1 MKENDKA
8 LRKVTRDVE
17 RDRRELEREE
27 KKLEAEIKKAAKTGN
42 KQAATVLAKQLIN
55 VRKQKTRT
63 YGATSKVQAVSSAT
77 KAMGANV
84 KLAETMATT
93 TKTMTNMNKM
103 MNPTQVARTMQEFD
117 MANTKMGMTE
127 EVMNDALDDILTESG
142 DEEEQD
148 AIVAQVLD
156 EIGIEVSGKVSWYGD
171 CNDQSLILCLIP
183 GQRCPSCSQRNSGR
197 GDDLQQEQGG
207 RRGDRE
213 DAGTAEVLAV
223 SLTL

>member
-1 MKENDKA
+1 MGLAQKSSPDNFLSKCTKQEQMDIFRKKPTVKEQMKENDKA

-127 EVMNDALDDILTESG
+127 EVMNDALDDI
-142 DEEEQD
+142 
-148 AIVAQVLD
+148 
-156 EIGIEVSGKVSWYGD
+156 GIEVSGKV
-171 CNDQSLILCLIP
+171 NAAP
-183 GQRCPSCSQRNSGR
+183 AAAR
-197 GDDLQQEQGG
+197 GTLG
-207 RRGDRE
+207 
-213 DAGTAEVLAV
+213 AETISNKNKAADEEIERMLAQLK
-223 SLTL
+223 S

>member
-1 MKENDKA
+1 MGKPTVKEQMKENDKA

-55 VRKQKTRT
+55 VRKQKNRT

-93 TKTMTNMNKM
+93 TKTMTNMNNM
-103 MNPTQVARTMQEFD
+103 
-117 MANTKMGMTE
+117 
-127 EVMNDALDDILTESG
+127 
-142 DEEEQD
+142 
-148 AIVAQVLD
+148 
-156 EIGIEVSGKVSWYGD
+156 
-171 CNDQSLILCLIP
+171 
-183 GQRCPSCSQRNSGR
+183 
-197 GDDLQQEQGG
+197 
-207 RRGDRE
+207 
-213 DAGTAEVLAV
+213 
-223 SLTL
+223 